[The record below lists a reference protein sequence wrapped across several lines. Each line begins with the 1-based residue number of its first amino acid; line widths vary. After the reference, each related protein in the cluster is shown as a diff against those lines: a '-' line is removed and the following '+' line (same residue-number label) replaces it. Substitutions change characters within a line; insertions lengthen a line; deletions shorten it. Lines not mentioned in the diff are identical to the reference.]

1 MFTDSHGRE
10 VAPVSDCK
18 NTSVLHTHS
27 QKQLF
32 SAHASV
38 EGSVDDCFPNSWGWQ
53 RETHLKSLYL
63 QVNNTRESRLEV
75 WFLEICQHI
84 TISPAALKNHKTH
97 STPRAN

>member
-10 VAPVSDCK
+10 VAPVRGCK

-53 RETHLKSLYL
+53 RETHPKSLY
-63 QVNNTRESRLEV
+63 
-75 WFLEICQHI
+75 FH
-84 TISPAALKNHKTH
+84 H
-97 STPRAN
+97 TPTVCK